1 MQISNGIYLV
11 YSETSLWR
19 TLHSQGGGSAM
30 RRAYALDAVLGEDI
44 LRGAAVRVGSVALC
58 LEIAVALA
66 WVEPCCACDR
76 LHMHMPHM

>member
-1 MQISNGIYLV
+1 
-11 YSETSLWR
+11 
-19 TLHSQGGGSAM
+19 M